1 MINKGDLMKDKCN
14 TKEALGGL
22 QLQHMP
28 YSEQLKYKKKM
39 VTDLIKNVTKINTS
53 VEDVLGMENP
63 YHYRN
68 KVHVVITST
77 KKGEIIGGLYEEK
90 SHKVIPIESSIIH
103 DQKADEII
111 NSIKK
116 ILTKLRIPA
125 YDEDRRTGLIRH
137 IVVRRGIRTDQ
148 TMVIIVTSSD
158 VFPGRNNFVK
168 ALREAHSDITTI
180 IQNTNSRSTS
190 IVLGEK
196 ERVLYGKG
204 YIEDYLCGLK
214 FKISA
219 KSFYQI
225 NPLQTEVL
233 YSKAIEY
240 ADLKGTE
247 TVLDIYCGI
256 GTIGLIASQKVKE
269 VIGVE
274 LNNDA
279 IKDAIQNA
287 KNNQIS
293 NARFYCADA
302 STFMNDFTLNNK
314 TIDVVFIDPPR
325 KGCDESLLKSLLKL
339 KPNKIIYISCDP
351 STLARDLSFLKNDYQ
366 INKLQPVDMF
376 PQTNH
381 VESVVLLVR
390 K

>member
-1 MINKGDLMKDKCN
+1 MKDKCK

-28 YSEQLKYKKKM
+28 YHEQLQYKRKM
-39 VTDLIKNVTKINTS
+39 VIDLIKNVTKVNTP
-53 VEDVLGMENP
+53 VENVLGMEVP

-68 KVHVVITST
+68 KVHVVITSN
-77 KKGEIIGGLYEEK
+77 KKGEILGGLYEEN
-90 SHKVIPIESSIIH
+90 SHKVIPIESSVIH
-103 DQKADEII
+103 DKKADEII

-116 ILTKLRIPA
+116 ILTKMRIPA

-137 IVVRRGIRTDQ
+137 IVIRRGIKTDQ

-168 ALREAHSDITTI
+168 ALREAHSDINTI

-190 IVLGEK
+190 IVLGDK
-196 ERVLYGKG
+196 ERVLFGRG

-219 KSFYQI
+219 KSFYQV

-233 YSKAIEY
+233 YNNAIDF

-256 GTIGLIASQKVKE
+256 GTIGLIASKKAKE

-293 NARFYCADA
+293 NTRFYCADA
-302 STFMNDFTLNNK
+302 SSFMNDFVSNNK
-314 TIDVVFIDPPR
+314 KIDVVFIDPPR
-325 KGCDESLLKSLLKL
+325 KGCDESLLRSLLKL
-339 KPNKIIYISCDP
+339 KPIKIVYISCDP

-366 INKLQPVDMF
+366 IKQIQPVDMF
-376 PQTNH
+376 PQTSH